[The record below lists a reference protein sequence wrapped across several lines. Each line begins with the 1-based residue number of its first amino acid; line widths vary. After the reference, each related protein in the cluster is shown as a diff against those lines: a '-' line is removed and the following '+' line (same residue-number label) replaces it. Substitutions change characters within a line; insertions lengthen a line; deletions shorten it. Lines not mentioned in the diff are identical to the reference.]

1 MFGCSPTCTRSSVP
15 MKTTRNLAE
24 LLLACAVATA
34 TAAQSPAPS
43 GSMLGLQHDW
53 GGRGPITITAATL
66 VYDYKRNVVTYRGA
80 VDAVQGNIR
89 VRSDELTITLVANR
103 PPDGARK
110 ESAPPSDAE
119 GMSLQ
124 EIVASGAVRIEQ
136 GERFA
141 TGQRAV
147 FDQTRRILLLTGEP
161 VLHDGPNEIAG
172 ERVVVYLDEDRS
184 VVEGGR
190 RRVKAVLYPNQ
201 GDERP
206 RRKRDAPAP

>member
-1 MFGCSPTCTRSSVP
+1 MPIRDLAVLALLCGL
-15 MKTTRNLAE
+15 TTG
-24 LLLACAVATA
+24 V
-34 TAAQSPAPS
+34 AAQEPAPL
-43 GSMLGLQHDW
+43 GGMLGIQHDW
-53 GGRGPITITAATL
+53 GGRGPITITSATL
-66 VYDYKRNVVTYRGA
+66 EYDYNRNVVTYRGA
-80 VDAVQGNIR
+80 VEAAQGNIR
-89 VRSDELTITLVANR
+89 VHSDELTITLLTNR
-103 PPDGARK
+103 AGA
-110 ESAPPSDAE
+110 DAE
-119 GMSLQ
+119 KRSPQAPTAERVSLQ

-190 RRVKAVLYPNQ
+190 RRVKAVLYPDRP
-201 GDERP
+201 DESPRRP
-206 RRKRDAPAP
+206 RAAPTP

>member
-1 MFGCSPTCTRSSVP
+1 
-15 MKTTRNLAE
+15 MKPIRKLAA
-24 LLLACAVATA
+24 LLLVCTVAT
-34 TAAQSPAPS
+34 TAAAQEPARP
-43 GSMLGLQHDW
+43 GGMLGLQHDW

-66 VYDYKRNVVTYRGA
+66 VYDYKHNVVTYRGD
-80 VDAVQGNIR
+80 VEAVQDNIR
-89 VRSDELTITLVANR
+89 VHSDELTITLLAN
-103 PPDGARK
+103 PSGDGTRK
-110 ESAPPSDAE
+110 EPAPSSDAE
-119 GMSLQ
+119 RMSLQ
-124 EIVASGAVRIEQ
+124 EIVATGTVRIEQ

-190 RRVKAVLYPNQ
+190 RRVKAVLYPDRA
-201 GDERP
+201 DERP
-206 RRKRDAPAP
+206 RRKRAEPAP